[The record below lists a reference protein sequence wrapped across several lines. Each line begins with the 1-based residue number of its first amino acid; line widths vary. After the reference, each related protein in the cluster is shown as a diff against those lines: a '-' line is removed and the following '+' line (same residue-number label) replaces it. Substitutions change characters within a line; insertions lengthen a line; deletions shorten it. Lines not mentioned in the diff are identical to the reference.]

1 MDGIKAILYSLPKI
15 IKQLACICKHGFKKK
30 RVYSEERR

>member
-1 MDGIKAILYSLPKI
+1 MDGVKAILYSLIKLM
-15 IKQLACICKHGFKKK
+15 KQLACICKHGFKKQ

>member
-30 RVYSEERR
+30 RVYPEERR